1 MKQLIRRIL
10 PEIMEKMFFIV
21 PEELEGGTLMPR
33 GDFVAEI
40 TMKGPTSLTLRAL
53 VSQGLAEMMAKN
65 LLPDEDPSPEGLKDV
80 LREFANMLGGNL
92 ILELGPKWQL
102 GLPKVYEGVEAFGLI
117 GAEEPLLEYDCEGET
132 LAIYL
137 QQ

>member
-1 MKQLIRRIL
+1 MEELLRRIL

-33 GDFVAEI
+33 GDYVAEI
-40 TMKGPTSLTLRAL
+40 NLKGPGSLTLRAL
-53 VSQGLAEMMAKN
+53 VSEGLAQMMAQN
-65 LLPDEDPSPEGLKDV
+65 LLPDEEPTPERLKDV

-92 ILELGPKWQL
+92 IIELGSQWQL

-117 GAEEPLLEYDCEGET
+117 GAEQPVLEFDCEGEP

-137 QQ
+137 GK